1 MLTPSVKKLSL
12 VVGLLSITLVL
23 LFGCT
28 ESLSTSSLRRIKQ
41 SNKVFEDNV
50 NGRKSQMSPIEE
62 STNFFY
68 NTQGLLSSV
77 TVYDDTSINATLL
90 KSITFEYASDKITA
104 HTYYNIDGPR
114 TLYFYFDN
122 NKKLTALTDS
132 LGRGLYL
139 SYNGNQLTRIRDSS
153 EINILD
159 LINFTYDTN
168 NNLLSYELSVDN
180 GPVIGRAILEYSD
193 REISEE
199 LDTRFFSKD
208 IKFIYLGGLNLVSK
222 IGLNFG
228 TNNKNTLIKR
238 TEINVIENKINAY
251 YEFTYTYNNNGEIIK
266 RAMLWDTDTLF
277 YQFRY

>member
-50 NGRKSQMSPIEE
+50 NGRKSQISPIEE

-168 NNLLSYELSVDN
+168 NNLLSYELSANN

>member
-50 NGRKSQMSPIEE
+50 NGRKSQISPIEE

-104 HTYYNIDGPR
+104 YTYYNIDGPR

-208 IKFIYLGGLNLVSK
+208 IKFIYLGGLNLVYK

>member
-12 VVGLLSITLVL
+12 IVGLLSITLVL

-50 NGRKSQMSPIEE
+50 NGRKSQISPIEE

-104 HTYYNIDGPR
+104 YTYYNIDGPR

-208 IKFIYLGGLNLVSK
+208 IKFIYLGGLNLVYK

>member
-12 VVGLLSITLVL
+12 IVGLLSITLVL

-50 NGRKSQMSPIEE
+50 NGRKSQISPIEE

-208 IKFIYLGGLNLVSK
+208 IKFIYLGGLNLVYK

>member
-104 HTYYNIDGPR
+104 YTYYNIDGPR

>member
-1 MLTPSVKKLSL
+1 MLTTSVKKLPL
-12 VVGLLSITLVL
+12 VVGLLSISLLL

-28 ESLSTSSLRRIKQ
+28 ENLSTSSLRRIKQ

-90 KSITFEYASDKITA
+90 KSITFEYSADKITA
-104 HTYYNIDGPR
+104 YTYYNIDGPR

-153 EINILD
+153 AAIILD
-159 LINFTYDTN
+159 FINFTYDTN

-193 REISEE
+193 RKIPEE

-208 IKFIYLGGLNLVSK
+208 IKFIYLGGLNLVYK

>member
-1 MLTPSVKKLSL
+1 MLTPSVKKLPL
-12 VVGLLSITLVL
+12 VVGLLSISLLL

-28 ESLSTSSLRRIKQ
+28 ENLSTSSLRRIKQ

-104 HTYYNIDGPR
+104 YTYYNIDGPR

-153 EINILD
+153 TAIILD
-159 LINFTYDTN
+159 FINFTYDTN

-238 TEINVIENKINAY
+238 TEINLIENKINAY

>member
-12 VVGLLSITLVL
+12 VVGLLSISLLL

-28 ESLSTSSLRRIKQ
+28 ENLSTSSLRRIKQ

-122 NKKLTALTDS
+122 NKKLTTLTDS

-153 EINILD
+153 TAIILD
-159 LINFTYDTN
+159 FINFTYDTN

-238 TEINVIENKINAY
+238 TEINLIENKINAY

>member
-12 VVGLLSITLVL
+12 IVGLLSITLVL

-50 NGRKSQMSPIEE
+50 NGRKSQISPIEE

-104 HTYYNIDGPR
+104 YTYYNIDGPR